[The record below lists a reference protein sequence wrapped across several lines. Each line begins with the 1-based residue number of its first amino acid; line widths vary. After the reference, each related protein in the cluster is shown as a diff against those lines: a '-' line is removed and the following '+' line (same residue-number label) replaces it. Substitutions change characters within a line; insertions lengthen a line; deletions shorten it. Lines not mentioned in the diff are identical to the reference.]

1 MKDIKTEEIGSNI
14 TITLIEHEKKDI
26 TFHIMQHKN
35 STNRTAQLPRKKII
49 STIVS
54 TTYPHYCIQ
63 TIITE
68 KLYVQFIH
76 ITVNRSFQILK

>member
-35 STNRTAQLPRKKII
+35 STNRTAQLPRKK
-49 STIVS
+49 
-54 TTYPHYCIQ
+54 
-63 TIITE
+63 
-68 KLYVQFIH
+68 
-76 ITVNRSFQILK
+76 